1 MLEAGVF
8 TERVESLDLNYCIRA
23 GSGWWKVELGHLDFR
38 PPTWLLWRQTPQ
50 STLPNTRENT
60 LSGSKPNYQAM
71 EIMRRE
77 PHLAYWKPTAKCV
90 HMDASVMGTANSQ
103 DSELG
108 SNNRLIGHNVVFY
121 PMVLIP
127 GVNKA
132 FDQHSKKWNHK
143 RGQKG
148 IKRNV
153 WMPLVMTKKNGKS

>member
-1 MLEAGVF
+1 MSEAEIF
-8 TERVESLDLNYCIRA
+8 PRRVEGLDLNYPIR
-23 GSGWWKVELGHLDFR
+23 GNNGGWKVELVHLHLR

-121 PMVLIP
+121 PMVLIL
-127 GVNKA
+127 GMNKA
-132 FDQHSKKWNHK
+132 FDQHSRKWNHK

-153 WMPLVMTKKNGKS
+153 WMPLAMTNKWNQ